1 MPLRD
6 CPLSPRDCADKR
18 IISFVIRV
26 IFSHE
31 DLVVTG
37 LRSYFNTFAKSDK
50 WHIFFKWIQSP
61 ENLELSFGTV
71 KTDTQL
77 KKEREKS
84 FRQNNQA
91 KKVESETDASHR
103 NVHNSKSLQI

>member
-1 MPLRD
+1 M
-6 CPLSPRDCADKR
+6 
-18 IISFVIRV
+18 
-26 IFSHE
+26 
-31 DLVVTG
+31 
-37 LRSYFNTFAKSDK
+37 
-50 WHIFFKWIQSP
+50 
-61 ENLELSFGTV
+61 

>member
-1 MPLRD
+1 M
-6 CPLSPRDCADKR
+6 A
-18 IISFVIRV
+18 
-26 IFSHE
+26 
-31 DLVVTG
+31 
-37 LRSYFNTFAKSDK
+37 Y
-50 WHIFFKWIQSP
+50 FFKMNSKSR
-61 ENLELSFGTV
+61 NLELSFGTV

-91 KKVESETDASHR
+91 KKVDSETDASHR